1 MGEATAERSVF
12 VTTPLYY
19 VNAEPHLGSLYTT
32 VVCDSFVRFHRQR
45 GRPAFLQTGTDEHG
59 EKIAQAAALE
69 GVAPKEFVDAVS
81 GKFRAVWDSCGIR
94 YDHFIRTTDP
104 SHVRFVQEVLSA
116 LHTQGDIYFG
126 SYSGLYCV
134 GCERLYTEKELADGL
149 CPQHLT
155 APERIEEPNYFFR
168 MSKYQDRV
176 REHLTAHPDF
186 VRPEGYRNE
195 ALAMLREPLGDL
207 CISRPKSRLE
217 WGIELPFDRDY
228 VNYVWFDALLN
239 YVSGPAA
246 LGRRDELWAGA
257 QHFVGKDIL
266 KPHAVFWPT
275 MLLAAGL
282 PLYRHLNVG
291 GYWSSGGHKM
301 SKSLGNVVQPLVL
314 RDRYGMDALR
324 YFLLR
329 DMVFGQ
335 DADFTEEALVTR
347 LNADLA
353 NGLGNLA
360 SRTLAM
366 TQRYF
371 AGEVQGAEPV
381 ERADAELAAAF
392 AREREQLDRHVEQL
406 AFHRGL
412 EAIWRAIDS
421 ANKYIAATAP
431 FTLAK
436 QAENRPRVG
445 AILSNC
451 LESLRVGAQLVA
463 PFLPETAERLREAL
477 AVDETTFADLDRPWG
492 RAFPAG
498 HRVGEPIN
506 LFPRVESKR
515 S

>member
-1 MGEATAERSVF
+1 MPRTAAGGRVF

-19 VNAEPHLGSLYTT
+19 VNAEPHLGSLYTN
-32 VVCDSFVRFHRQR
+32 VVCDSFARFHRQR
-45 GRPAFLQTGTDEHG
+45 GAVAFLQTGTDEHG
-59 EKIAQAAALE
+59 EKIAQAASAA
-69 GVAPKEFVDAVS
+69 GVTPREFVDSIS
-81 GKFRAVWDSCGIR
+81 GKFRAVWDSCGIQ
-94 YDHFIRTTDP
+94 YDHFIRTTDE
-104 SHVRFVQEVLSA
+104 SHVKYVQEVLTR
-116 LHTQGDIYFG
+116 LHAQDDIYFG

-134 GCERLYTEKELADGL
+134 GCERLYTEKELKDGL
-149 CPQHLT
+149 CPDHLV
-155 APERIEEPNYFFR
+155 PPVRIEEPNYFFR
-168 MSKYQDRV
+168 MSKYQDQARKHI
-176 REHLTAHPDF
+176 EDNPDF
-186 VRPEGYRNE
+186 IRPEGYRNE

-239 YVSGPAA
+239 YVSGPVS
-246 LGRRDELWAGA
+246 LGRDHELWPAA
-257 QHFVGKDIL
+257 QHFIGKDIV

-275 MLLAAGL
+275 MLIAAGL

-291 GYWSSGGHKM
+291 GYWSSGGQKM
-301 SKSLGNVVQPLVL
+301 SKSLGNVVRPLEL
-314 RDRYGMDALR
+314 RDRYSMDALR

-366 TQRYF
+366 MQRYF
-371 AGEVQGAEPV
+371 AGEVQPAAPV
-381 ERADAELAAAF
+381 DEHDTELADAF
-392 AREREQLDRHVEQL
+392 ARERKHLEAHVEQL

-412 EAIWRAIDS
+412 EAVWRALDA
-421 ANKYIAATAP
+421 ANKYIVTTAP

-436 QAENRPRVG
+436 QEAMRPRVG
-445 AILSNC
+445 AILHSC
-451 LESLRVGAQLVA
+451 LESLRCGAQLVA
-463 PFLPETAERLREAL
+463 PFLPDTAERLRQAL
-477 AVDETTFADLDRPWG
+477 ALDAATFGDLDRPWG
-492 RAFPAG
+492 QAFAPG

-506 LFPRVESKR
+506 LFPRVETKR
-515 S
+515 P